1 MIRKGK
7 DCYRRKMEHQLQQ
20 NNICGCLE
28 GNLRPSRAS
37 RSQSPSLWET
47 RVHTVSCAPPPINTS
62 SSLFTCS
69 SLLLTS
75 HQVRN
80 ALKKKNRARK
90 AAGPDGI
97 SSRLLKSC
105 ADQLCGIFG
114 YTFNLSL
121 KLGRVPQLWKTSC
134 IVPVP
139 KTPHPKELQQL
150 QASSSDVS
158 SDQDAGETGPR
169 PSAPAGELLHGPTA
183 VRLPARHRAVI
194 YLLHTSFTHLEKAG
208 STVRIM
214 FFDFSSAF
222 NTIQPRLLWDKL
234 QLAGMSVVVGR
245 LHPTVLCAAFTTL
258 CRAFFSAAEQL
269 PCHTM
274 MQEDRDA
281 LHHTSV
287 EGGEVVRDVYAQVP
301 EAGDHFHRSPSDV
314 QGRGEVSAPSEVHD
328 HLLGL
333 LHVDAE
339 VVLSAPTLQVFHLLP
354 VVGLGEQEG
363 AQHTALGGA
372 GAEADGGG
380 GDVVD
385 PHRLRSVCQKV
396 QNPVTQGGAQSECC
410 EFLDQGLRYNCIK
423 RRGEIHKE
431 QADILDYL
439 THRPQFVRVQG
450 FESDRLLCST
460 GAPQGTVLAPFLFT
474 LYTADFSYNT
484 PSCHL
489 QKFSDDSAVV
499 GLITD
504 GDDREYRGLIQDF
517 ADWCLRNNLQIN
529 AGKTKELVVD
539 FRRRRHSP
547 PAPVSIQGT
556 DIDTV
561 KSYKYLGVHLNDS
574 LDWSDNTNVLVKK
587 GNSRL
592 FLLRRLR
599 SFGVQG
605 PLLRTFYD
613 SVVASAIFYGIV
625 CWASSIT
632 DRDRRRMD
640 RLVRRAS
647 SVLGCPLDSVV
658 LG

>member
-1 MIRKGK
+1 VRSFSNSKPWITPDIKALLKEKRRAFVSGNKEELKSVQRELRRMIRKGK

-20 NNICGCLE
+20 NNICGVWKGLKTISGFKE
-28 GNLRPSRAS
+28 PKSQPVGDQGWANDLNLFFNRFDQAS
-37 RSQSPSLWET
+37 
-47 RVHTVSCAPPPINTS
+47 APPPAQS
-62 SSLFTCS
+62 PLLQPPSQSLPPVPLAPPVPPPPS
-69 SLLLTS
+69 HDPHLLLTS

-80 ALKKKNRARK
+80 ALKKNRARK

-139 KTPHPKELQQL
+139 KTPHPKELN
-150 QASSSDVS
+150 SY
-158 SDQDAGETGPR
+158 R
-169 PSAPAGELLHGPTA
+169 PFAYQPDIG
-183 VRLPARHRAVI
+183 VDDAVI
-194 YLLHTSFTHLEKAG
+194 YLLHTSLTHLEKAG

-234 QLAGMSVVVGR
+234 QLAGVDHH
-245 LHPTVLCAAFTTL
+245 LTTW
-258 CRAFFSAAEQL
+258 
-269 PCHTM
+269 
-274 MQEDRDA
+274 
-281 LHHTSV
+281 
-287 EGGEVVRDVYAQVP
+287 
-301 EAGDHFHRSPSDV
+301 
-314 QGRGEVSAPSEVHD
+314 
-328 HLLGL
+328 
-333 LHVDAE
+333 
-339 VVLSAPTLQVFHLLP
+339 
-354 VVGLGEQEG
+354 
-363 AQHTALGGA
+363 
-372 GAEADGGG
+372 
-380 GDVVD
+380 
-385 PHRLRSVCQKV
+385 
-396 QNPVTQGGAQSECC
+396 
-410 EFLDQGLRYNCIK
+410 
-423 RRGEIHKE
+423 
-431 QADILDYL
+431 ILDYL

-517 ADWCLRNNLQIN
+517 DGLPLSACTGEHP
-529 AGKTKELVVD
+529 GK
-539 FRRRRHSP
+539 
-547 PAPVSIQGT
+547 T

-574 LDWSDNTNVLVKK
+574 LDWSDNTNALVKK

-640 RLVRRAS
+640 KTGEEGQL
-647 SVLGCPLDSVV
+647 CPGMPPGLS
-658 LG
+658 GGGWETGG

>member
-7 DCYRRKMEHQLQQ
+7 NSYRRKMEHQQQQ
-20 NNICGCLE
+20 NNICGVWKGLKTISGFKE
-28 GNLRPSRAS
+28 PKSQPVGDQGSHSVLSLRPP
-37 RSQSPSLWET
+37 PST
-47 RVHTVSCAPPPINTS
+47 PP
-62 SSLFTCS
+62 CS
-69 SLLLTS
+69 SLLLTT

-80 ALKKKNRARK
+80 ALKKNRARK

-139 KTPHPKELQQL
+139 KTPHPKELNSYRPVAL
-150 QASSSDVS
+150 TSHLMKTLERLVLAHLRPLVS
-158 SDQDAGETGPR
+158 SFMDPLQFAYQPDIGTSGP
-169 PSAPAGELLHGPTA
+169 GCCG
-183 VRLPARHRAVI
+183 
-194 YLLHTSFTHLEKAG
+194 
-208 STVRIM
+208 
-214 FFDFSSAF
+214 
-222 NTIQPRLLWDKL
+222 DKL
-234 QLAGMSVVVGR
+234 QLAGVD
-245 LHPTVLCAAFTTL
+245 HHFTTW
-258 CRAFFSAAEQL
+258 
-269 PCHTM
+269 
-274 MQEDRDA
+274 
-281 LHHTSV
+281 
-287 EGGEVVRDVYAQVP
+287 
-301 EAGDHFHRSPSDV
+301 
-314 QGRGEVSAPSEVHD
+314 
-328 HLLGL
+328 
-333 LHVDAE
+333 
-339 VVLSAPTLQVFHLLP
+339 
-354 VVGLGEQEG
+354 
-363 AQHTALGGA
+363 
-372 GAEADGGG
+372 
-380 GDVVD
+380 
-385 PHRLRSVCQKV
+385 
-396 QNPVTQGGAQSECC
+396 
-410 EFLDQGLRYNCIK
+410 
-423 RRGEIHKE
+423 
-431 QADILDYL
+431 ILDYL

-547 PAPVSIQGT
+547 PAPC
-556 DIDTV
+556 
-561 KSYKYLGVHLNDS
+561 
-574 LDWSDNTNVLVKK
+574 LDWSDNTNALVRK

-647 SVLGCPLDSVV
+647 SVLGCPPGLS
-658 LG
+658 GGGGKQGG